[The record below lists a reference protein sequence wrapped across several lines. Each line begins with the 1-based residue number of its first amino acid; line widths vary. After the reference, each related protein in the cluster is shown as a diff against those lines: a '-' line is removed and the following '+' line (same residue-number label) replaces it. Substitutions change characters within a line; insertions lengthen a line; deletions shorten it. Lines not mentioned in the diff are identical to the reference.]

1 MDNFMDKLSKRFNA
15 GEIIHA
21 NGEAE
26 ARETE
31 RLRQQMAQYDQI
43 LQEVRRLNLKTA
55 EMSEQV
61 SQMLASGIEQ
71 FESYAQ
77 ENHTREL
84 EADRQE
90 AQNAQQ
96 TDDLEEMKALLARQT
111 DDLEEAKASL
121 VRQTDDLEETKA
133 LLAQLKNS
141 VSDEVENKLSGVAL
155 RIDNSEASVTKEVSD
170 ASYRVEASISQLG
183 EDVAV
188 TGRAVESQLREL
200 QQSLAQTI
208 AENTSD
214 SDLSQQLS
222 EALAQSDKA
231 LEESAKQIKEMIVNL
246 RLYQDEVRKAIEDY
260 VHKEDVKVYRN
271 VQANVAEQLT
281 NRFRDMTDRMDELEK
296 EVRKNKGTKLL
307 LVLTILLAGAGVAL
321 QVVSLLGIL

>member
-1 MDNFMDKLSKRFNA
+1 MQKKFVRRALMDNFMDKLSKRFNA

-90 AQNAQQ
+90 ARSAQQ
-96 TDDLEEMKALLARQT
+96 TDDLEEMRALLARQT

-121 VRQTDDLEETKA
+121 
-133 LLAQLKNS
+133 AQLKSS

-155 RIDNSEASVTKEVSD
+155 RIDNSEAAVTKEVSD
-170 ASYRVEASISQLG
+170 ASYRVEASIRQLG

-214 SDLSQQLS
+214 SDFSQQLS

-260 VHKEDVKVYRN
+260 VHREDVKVYRN

-307 LVLTILLAGAGVAL
+307 LALTILLAGAGVAL

>member
-31 RLRQQMAQYDQI
+31 RLRQQMAEYDQI
-43 LQEVRRLNLKTA
+43 LQQVRRLNLKTA

-77 ENHTREL
+77 QNQQREL
-84 EADRQE
+84 EAGRKE

-96 TDDLEEMKALLARQT
+96 TDDLEEMKALLAQQA
-111 DDLEEAKASL
+111 DA
-121 VRQTDDLEETKA
+121 LEETKA
-133 LLAQLKNS
+133 LLAQLTSS

-155 RIDNSEASVTKEVSD
+155 RIDNSEASVTKEVTD
-170 ASYRVEASISQLG
+170 ASYRVEASIRQLG
-183 EDVAV
+183 EDVV
-188 TGRAVESQLREL
+188 DSRRDVESRLQDM
-200 QQSLAQTI
+200 QQSIAAAV
-208 AENTSD
+208 AENAGTD
-214 SDLSQQLS
+214 DLTQQVS
-222 EALAQSDKA
+222 EALAQSEKA
-231 LEESAKQIKEMIVNL
+231 QEESARQIKEMIVNL

-281 NRFRDMTDRMDELEK
+281 NRFRDMTDQITGLEK
-296 EVRKNKGTKLL
+296 EVTKNKGIKLL
-307 LVLTILLAGAGVAL
+307 LVLTFLLAGAGVAL
-321 QVVSLLGIL
+321 QVAQLLGIL